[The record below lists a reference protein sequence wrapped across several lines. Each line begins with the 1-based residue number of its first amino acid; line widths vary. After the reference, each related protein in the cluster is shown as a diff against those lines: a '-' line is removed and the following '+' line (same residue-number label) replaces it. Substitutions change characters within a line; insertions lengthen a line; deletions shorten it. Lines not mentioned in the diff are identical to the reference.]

1 VLYYS
6 TQHFDTMSNSQDS
19 GRREITR
26 LSEFSRSRTPEPA
39 PKRQRTSRGTA
50 KKTSSSIPQYTRL
63 PTLASVGD
71 TSDRSPGTRVT
82 RSAGMVDHAEPAS
95 VGDTSDRSSEPLE
108 TPDLAAPWTLL
119 GDATPTGVDTG
130 AMPTAMMEQAAWDA
144 SVMPILPGMDAD
156 ATPIAVVSV
165 TGDISVRP
173 IVGTDTRA
181 GTRANDSDRGAN
193 SGTVSLRGR

>member
-1 VLYYS
+1 
-6 TQHFDTMSNSQDS
+6 MSNFQDS
-19 GRREITR
+19 GRREII
-26 LSEFSRSRTPEPA
+26 RTPEPA

-63 PTLASVGD
+63 PTPASGGD

-82 RSAGMVDHAEPAS
+82 RSVGMVDHAEPAS

-156 ATPIAVVSV
+156 ATTPIAVVSV

-173 IVGTDTRA
+173 ISTGVGTDTRA

-193 SGTVSLRGR
+193 SRTVSLRGR